1 MSNTQKQSL
10 AREYVL
16 KFPAIAKGAIALK
29 LYEDYPAVFRDKEDA
44 RMNIRRAVGS
54 NGPYSLR
61 KEKQVKYEMPQLPPS
76 QSAKRKF
83 IDLPQIADNILWL
96 SDVHIPN
103 QENEAIELALDYG
116 KKNKINCIVLG
127 GDILDNTPFTSH
139 DSPPPSPEDVADFFD
154 YCEIFLKRIRTLFPT
169 AHIIWLEGNHDAWYV
184 RYLMKKAPMLF
195 NDPYY
200 RIPER
205 LNLKQFNIDY
215 YEQNVIARAGKLHM
229 HHGHLII
236 RGIFSPVNAARGVFT
251 KAKSSMIIGHVHST
265 SEHSE
270 GNIKGEDIGCW
281 SVGCLCTLA
290 PDYDPF
296 NTKHNL
302 GFAHIKVDKN
312 GDFQVFNKRIIN
324 NKVF

>member
-10 AREYVL
+10 AKEYVL
-16 KFPAIAKGAIALK
+16 KFPAIAKSTIALK
-29 LYEDYPAVFRDKEDA
+29 LFEDHPAVFKDKEDA
-44 RMNIRRAVGS
+44 RMYVRRATGS
-54 NGPYSLR
+54 NGEWSLT
-61 KEKQVKYEMPQLPPS
+61 KSKQVKYEMPKLPPT

-83 IDLPQIADNILWL
+83 IDLPAIANNILWL

-103 QENEAIELALDYG
+103 QENEAIELALTYG
-116 KKNKINCIVLG
+116 KKNKINCVVLG

-139 DSPPPSPEDVADFFD
+139 DSPPPSPDDVVDFFD

-169 AHIIWLEGNHDAWYV
+169 AHIVWLEGNHCNWYV

-195 NDPYY
+195 NDSYY

-205 LNLKQFNIDY
+205 LNLKQYNIDF
-215 YEQNVIARAGKLHM
+215 YEQNVILRAGKLNM
-229 HHGHLII
+229 HHGHLIV
-236 RGIFSPVNAARGVFT
+236 RGMFAPVNAARGVFVKT
-251 KAKSSMIIGHVHST
+251 KSSMLVGHVHST

-270 GNIKGEDIGCW
+270 ANIKGEIIGCW
-281 SVGCLCTLA
+281 STGCLCTLA

-302 GFAHIKVDKN
+302 GFAHVTVDKN
-312 GDFQVFNKRIIN
+312 GDFQVFNRRIIG